1 MSIAQIELMCADCS
15 VTVYPKTDK
24 VKGGKKGI
32 EFSKPEKG
40 ALEAA
45 TERWKERQARKARG
59 EDVGINLSEFEAM

>member
-1 MSIAQIELMCADCS
+1 MSIAQVELMCVDCS

-24 VKGGKKGI
+24 VKGKKDI

-59 EDVGINLSEFEAM
+59 ENMGINLSEFEAM